1 MSRVKRQTWAQVLT
15 QESRQVTYVLVSGFG
30 IRVLPCGLW
39 RANHAFPRRE
49 RPIFTPVDAP
59 VARFAHFVLKMRRSL
74 TAWSLKKNEM
84 FCESLNIDIF
94 VKPRRRANF
103 ETYDTALDGH
113 CATRAFAVYAA
124 PVLPVVVEFGFRVRG
139 VRVSQW

>member
-1 MSRVKRQTWAQVLT
+1 
-15 QESRQVTYVLVSGFG
+15 
-30 IRVLPCGLW
+30 LPCGLW

-74 TAWSLKKNEM
+74 TAWSLNKNEM

-139 VRVSQW
+139 VRVSHW

>member
-1 MSRVKRQTWAQVLT
+1 
-15 QESRQVTYVLVSGFG
+15 
-30 IRVLPCGLW
+30 
-39 RANHAFPRRE
+39 
-49 RPIFTPVDAP
+49 
-59 VARFAHFVLKMRRSL
+59 
-74 TAWSLKKNEM
+74 M
-84 FCESLNIDIF
+84 FFESLNMDIF

-139 VRVSQW
+139 VRVSHWGEATVASNPATSTRSLHLIVSITWR

>member
-1 MSRVKRQTWAQVLT
+1 
-15 QESRQVTYVLVSGFG
+15 
-30 IRVLPCGLW
+30 
-39 RANHAFPRRE
+39 
-49 RPIFTPVDAP
+49 
-59 VARFAHFVLKMRRSL
+59 
-74 TAWSLKKNEM
+74 M

-103 ETYDTALDGH
+103 EAYDTALDGH

-139 VRVSQW
+139 VRVSQLRGDSRVKPRDLNTITPRYCQHRVELTLGCNLSGWSTAKVVRTEEL

>member
-1 MSRVKRQTWAQVLT
+1 MS
-15 QESRQVTYVLVSGFG
+15 
-30 IRVLPCGLW
+30 
-39 RANHAFPRRE
+39 
-49 RPIFTPVDAP
+49 
-59 VARFAHFVLKMRRSL
+59 RFAHFVLKMRRSL
-74 TAWSLKKNEM
+74 TAWSLNKNEM